1 MLAMC
6 CAPAWAQTYTDSIGQ
21 HSKLEV
27 EAAYTF
33 AEQQLGQNADMP
45 QGVTMVNSNRNVFA
59 SEVSYRFAPTHL
71 RFRAYYPMYNEVY
84 INGVLMNNV
93 ETGQFR
99 YPTIGG
105 IGIQGLRFNS
115 SLPFQSF
122 YSCTK
127 SAVSS
132 LSEALRIE
140 LKPFN
145 IKVSTILPGD
155 VKTEFTARREKN
167 KSNSVYYGERIDKSV
182 EKMERDEQNGMSPS
196 VIAKIALKIAKSK
209 NPPVYVVG
217 GASYKLLVGLSKIL
231 PKRLVVWAIG
241 KLYG

>member
-1 MLAMC
+1 MNVHQGGH
-6 CAPAWAQTYTDSIGQ
+6 PAFIRGGQ
-21 HSKLEV
+21 AVQVPELDHGADALVFRQRPFGKFYFLLRHVTGLKLESQT
-27 EAAYTF
+27 A
-33 AEQQLGQNADMP
+33 
-45 QGVTMVNSNRNVFA
+45 R
-59 SEVSYRFAPTHL
+59 H
-71 RFRAYYPMYNEVY
+71 
-84 INGVLMNNV
+84 
-93 ETGQFR
+93 
-99 YPTIGG
+99 
-105 IGIQGLRFNS
+105 
-115 SLPFQSF
+115 
-122 YSCTK
+122 
-127 SAVSS
+127 
-132 LSEALRIE
+132 
-140 LKPFN
+140 
-145 IKVSTILPGD
+145 GD